1 MHALT
6 IVCPVDYSDCS
17 KRALRFA
24 GALAEHFGARLVVL
38 HVFDPLIA
46 GAAALHQFDL
56 TGADGHEELR
66 SFVEEHVA
74 PRLREGKQLERI
86 LLLGTPGHEIIKL
99 ARDQDADLLVMGTH
113 GFSGARKALFGS
125 TLQGVL
131 RRAHVPVL
139 AVPIVDHREA
149 GIQAP
154 LISNGPVLAPVDF
167 SPESGA
173 AARAAA
179 GLAGALGLPLTLLH
193 AIEEPHREA
202 VRGEH
207 GIARRHRKAVADPA
221 ALMSELAASLGA
233 DVAIA
238 THIVDGEPAEQ
249 IARLAR
255 EKRSAVIVM
264 SLGSSAMRRRKP
276 GSIAY
281 RVLCLAPVPVLAL
294 PETSSGRF
302 YVEYLHRAE
311 AAEQEAVCQKPL

>member
-1 MHALT
+1 VHVLT

-46 GAAALHQFDL
+46 GTAALHQFDV
-56 TGADGHEELR
+56 TGADGQEELR
-66 SFVEEHVA
+66 FFTEDHLPPGV
-74 PRLREGKQLERI
+74 RDGNRLERV

-99 ARDQDADLLVMGTH
+99 ARERDADLLVIGTH
-113 GFSGARKALFGS
+113 GFSGVRKAFFGS

-139 AVPIVDHREA
+139 AVPILDHRDA
-149 GIQAP
+149 GILAP
-154 LISNGPVLAPVDF
+154 LISTGPVLAPVDF
-167 SPESGA
+167 STESRA
-173 AARAAA
+173 PARTAA
-179 GLAGALGLPLTLLH
+179 GLARALGLPLTLLH
-193 AIEEPHREA
+193 VVARPTPGSVGWEHESSA
-202 VRGEH
+202 GE
-207 GIARRHRKAVADPA
+207 RTAVADPA
-221 ALMSELAASLGA
+221 TRMGELVGSLEA
-233 DVAIA
+233 DVRIA
-238 THIVDGEPAEQ
+238 TRIVDGEPAEQ

-264 SLGSSAMRRRKP
+264 SLGSSAMRRRRP

-302 YVEYLHRAE
+302 HVQYLDEGAE
-311 AAEQEAVCQKPL
+311 VATTR

>member
-24 GALAEHFGARLVVL
+24 GALAEHFAARLVVL
-38 HVFDPLIA
+38 HVFDPLVA

-56 TGADGHEELR
+56 TGRDGQEELR
-66 SFVEEHVA
+66 FFTEDHLPASV
-74 PRLREGKQLERI
+74 RDSRRLERV
-86 LLLGTPGHEIIKL
+86 LVLGTPGHEIIKL
-99 ARDQDADLLVMGTH
+99 ARERDADLVVMGTH
-113 GFSGARKALFGS
+113 GFSGVRKAFFGS

-139 AVPIVDHREA
+139 AVPILDHREA

-154 LISNGPVLAPVDF
+154 LISAGPVLAPVDF
-167 SPESGA
+167 SAESRG

-179 GLAGALGLPLTLLH
+179 GLAAAVGLPLMLLH
-193 AIEEPHREA
+193 
-202 VRGEH
+202 V
-207 GIARRHRKAVADPA
+207 IARPHPGSVGWEHATTQGDRTAVADPA
-221 ALMSELAASLGA
+221 TLMGELAAALGTDA
-233 DVAIA
+233 SMSTRI
-238 THIVDGEPAEQ
+238 TDGDPAEQ

-255 EKRSAVIVM
+255 ETRSALIVM
-264 SLGSSAMRRRKP
+264 SLGTSAMRRRKP

-294 PETSSGRF
+294 PRTSSGRL
-302 YVEYLHRAE
+302 YVQFLAHGAE
-311 AAEQEAVCQKPL
+311 VPTAR

>member
-46 GAAALHQFDL
+46 GTAALHQFDL
-56 TGADGHEELR
+56 TGADGQAELR
-66 SFVEEHVA
+66 YFVEDHLPVSV
-74 PRLREGKQLERI
+74 RDGKRLERV
-86 LLLGTPGHEIIKL
+86 LVLGTPAHEIVEL
-99 ARDQDADLLVMGTH
+99 ARDRDADLLVMGTH
-113 GFSGARKALFGS
+113 GFSGVHKAFYGS

-139 AVPIVDHREA
+139 AVPILDHREA

-154 LISNGPVLAPVDF
+154 LISSGPVLAPVDF
-167 SPESGA
+167 SPQSRA

-193 AIEEPHREA
+193 VVARPRPGL
-202 VRGEH
+202 VRWAHGPEH
-207 GIARRHRKAVADPA
+207 GDRAAAADPA
-221 ALMSELAASLGA
+221 TLISELAASLGG
-233 DVAIA
+233 DSVVTTRIA
-238 THIVDGEPAEQ
+238 EGEPAEQ

-255 EKRSAVIVM
+255 EMGSTVVVV
-264 SLGSSAMRRRKP
+264 SLGSSAMRRREP

-294 PETSSGRF
+294 PETPSGLL
-302 YVEYLHRAE
+302 YVQHLHHE
-311 AAEQEAVCQKPL
+311 AAATKAQ